1 MPAAKDFISARLP
14 PAALWH
20 TDCHIFL
27 PLTPLQGGRDVYDL
41 GETLYSFFLRYGEE
55 FDYEVHAVSVRSGGI
70 VPKRLLPFAMD
81 SARFAAS
88 TQAYYHNA
96 VSWHE
101 RLCVDCPV
109 TGEPPAALLH
119 PAVGNWKGPHALL
132 GATK

>member
-1 MPAAKDFISARLP
+1 MLLLRPSHPSTRRARLTP
-14 PAALWH
+14 SSLLRA
-20 TDCHIFL
+20 
-27 PLTPLQGGRDVYDL
+27 PLQSGRDVFDL

-88 TQAYYHNA
+88 TQGYYHNA

-109 TGEPPAALLH
+109 TG
-119 PAVGNWKGPHALL
+119 
-132 GATK
+132 